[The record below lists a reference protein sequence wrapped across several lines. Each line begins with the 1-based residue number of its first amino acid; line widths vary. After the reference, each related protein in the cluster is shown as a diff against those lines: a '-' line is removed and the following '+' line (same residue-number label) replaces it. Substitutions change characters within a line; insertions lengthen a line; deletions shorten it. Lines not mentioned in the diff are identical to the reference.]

1 MCADKIDKKLKLAE
15 FHREKLTYLCAYSK
29 NYTIRKS
36 NRVQKITTLW
46 MCADKIDKKLKL
58 AEFHREKLTY
68 LCAYSKKCTIR
79 KSNRVQKITT
89 L

>member
-1 MCADKIDKKLKLAE
+1 MCADKIDEKLKLAE
-15 FHREKLTYLCAYSK
+15 FHREKLSYLCAYSK

-58 AEFHREKLTY
+58 ADFHREKLIY
-68 LCAYSKKCTIR
+68 FSAYSASPTC
-79 KSNRVQKITT
+79 
-89 L
+89 